1 MRGSQIAGQAGAR
14 GKPPMELSLLG
25 DPELEGNLAGSLSP
39 YNVEADDE
47 LLFVV
52 SGVGQ
57 TELGW
62 NVP

>member
-1 MRGSQIAGQAGAR
+1 
-14 GKPPMELSLLG
+14 MELSLLG